1 MSFNEVSEFRTLL
14 GEIDRHHPKLILAG
28 ERSLLWVIIS
38 YPDGCFIGESEL
50 ANQAGLRVSTLG
62 KYLGRQSRLKVIT
75 KEQSYARKGLRQCY
89 RVSLTGLK
97 NILSLPPE
105 IALELRDSKINSELP
120 TAGELVPT
128 AEFTNAYHRVDPY
141 KEYKNYKYDKGAVK
155 GINVDRFNY
164 VISEIN
170 AETRKYISAGMNYE
184 KILDKI
190 ERQGTSLSVVKG
202 RLGRV
207 NFSTAVK
214 VGAVL
219 EHQLKV
225 IAGDLKAKEK
235 SSMPPH
241 CGDPFCDPETRT
253 FPEFSYDTENNYTN
267 KCLNCNP
274 DYCVTKQNEKSV
286 DEFGLKEIFSNAFKS
301 VE

>member
-14 GEIDRHHPKLILAG
+14 GEIDRQHPKLILAG

-38 YPDGCFIGESEL
+38 YPNGCFIGENEL

-62 KYLGRQSRLKVIT
+62 KYIGRQSRLKVII

-89 RVSLTGLK
+89 RVSLTNLE
-97 NILSLPPE
+97 NLLSLPPE
-105 IALELRDSKINSELP
+105 IALKLRDHKVNSELP
-120 TAGELVPT
+120 TAGELMPT
-128 AEFTNAYHRVDPY
+128 AEFSNAYHRVDPY
-141 KEYKNYKYDKGAVK
+141 KQYKNYKYDKDAVK
-155 GINVDRFNY
+155 GINLDRFNY
-164 VISEIN
+164 IISEIN
-170 AETRKYISAGMNYE
+170 TETRKYISAGMNYE
-184 KILDKI
+184 KLLDKI

-207 NFSTAVK
+207 NFSTAGK
-214 VGAVL
+214 VGGLL

-225 IAGDLKAKEK
+225 IAGELKAKEQN
-235 SSMPPH
+235 SRPPH
-241 CGDPFCDPETRT
+241 CGDPYCDPITRT
-253 FPEFSYDTENNYTN
+253 FPEFSYDKDNNYTN

-274 DYCVTKQNEKSV
+274 DYYGTKKNEQISG
-286 DEFGLKEIFSNAFKS
+286 ESELKEIFNNAFRN